1 MKSIK
6 YLFVIFLMSAF
17 SVFAQEEEAPDNRPV
32 SNPFESGVLIDNQT
46 VVTQSPKTLEA
57 IIEHRFGL
65 WNNGITD
72 VYGIY
77 APSNIRLGLNY
88 TPMKGLLVGYGYTK
102 DRKLM
107 DFRVKYNI
115 LDQTRSESMPVAVT
129 FYGNMGVSCVD
140 SADFGVNYQFTNRLS
155 YFAQIIIARKFN
167 NNLSLQFSPSFSHL
181 NSVDSLNEHDKIGL
195 SFSGR
200 YKISPQSAI
209 IFNYDIPLDIKSI
222 YESSEPLNKPKPN
235 LAIGWE
241 ISSGTHAF
249 QIFVGTANTLSPQ
262 YNMMENQNDWT
273 KGEMM
278 FGFNITRIW
287 NF

>member
-1 MKSIK
+1 MKSLK
-6 YLFVIFLMSAF
+6 YLFVIVLMSAF
-17 SVFAQEEEAPDNRPV
+17 SVFAQEEAPDNRPV

-46 VVTQSPKTLEA
+46 GVTQTAKTLEA
-57 IIEHRFGL
+57 TIEHRFGL

-88 TPMKGLLVGYGYTK
+88 TPMKDLMVGYGYTK

-115 LDQTRSESMPVAVT
+115 INQTRSESYPVAVT
-129 FYGNMGVSCVD
+129 FYGNMGISCID
-140 SADFGVNYQFTNRLS
+140 SADFGVNYQFTNRMS

-167 NNLSLQFSPSFSHL
+167 NNLSLQISPSFSHL

-200 YKISPQSAI
+200 YKVSPQSAI

-222 YESSEPLNKPKPN
+222 YENSEPINKPKPN
-235 LAIGWE
+235 LGIGWE
-241 ISSGTHAF
+241 IYSGTHAF

-262 YNMMENQNDWT
+262 YNMMENQYDWT